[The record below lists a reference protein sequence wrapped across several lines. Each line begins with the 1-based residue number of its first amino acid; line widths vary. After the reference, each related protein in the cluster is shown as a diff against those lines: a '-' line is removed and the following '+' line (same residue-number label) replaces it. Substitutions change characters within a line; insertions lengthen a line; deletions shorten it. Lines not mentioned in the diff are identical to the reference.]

1 MEEADEITSQ
11 QEEEV
16 SQADLGKMAQSLE
29 DKLFYKNQKR
39 KTKWGPTL
47 RAPRPRRSSD
57 DGRTIMEKA
66 QDLKKAKN
74 LEKGNKHIASFAFES
89 NAKLLKVSNAV
100 NISLRNNTCLEL
112 EKLRL

>member
-1 MEEADEITSQ
+1 
-11 QEEEV
+11 
-16 SQADLGKMAQSLE
+16 
-29 DKLFYKNQKR
+29 
-39 KTKWGPTL
+39 
-47 RAPRPRRSSD
+47 
-57 DGRTIMEKA
+57 MEKA